1 MVNILTRRWG
11 NAKESCARDREVR
24 SNVLTHFDTSKKPRQ
39 QYNCLYHLYT
49 QCISVMYTENAYD
62 IPVYIYSTL
71 SILTYHF
78 MVKVAQLRLLH
89 GRRRKFVL
97 FQNPRDE
104 NWEQDETGN
113 RRFFR
118 AMQVC
123 SKGTVQLYCT
133 PVLSTSYSQL
143 YSSTIVHGRRRQ

>member
-1 MVNILTRRWG
+1 
-11 NAKESCARDREVR
+11 
-24 SNVLTHFDTSKKPRQ
+24 
-39 QYNCLYHLYT
+39 
-49 QCISVMYTENAYD
+49 MYTENAYD

-97 FQNPRDE
+97 FLHPRDE
-104 NWEQDETGN
+104 NWDRIVETGN

-123 SKGTVQLYCT
+123 SKGTGAIV
-133 PVLSTSYSQL
+133 L
-143 YSSTIVHGRRRQ
+143 YSSTQYAIQLVVLQYYLEVVHGTPRQCDILYI